1 MSTTS
6 SLQPAATAATSTRPD
21 GASHD
26 ADRTARLRW
35 VDAVR
40 AASLL
45 VVVLGHYLI
54 AVVVLRDDDVTVSAL
69 LDIAPWTHPVTWAV
83 QVMAC
88 FFAVGAVVAAPR
100 LADDLG
106 SSTGTVSGSTFRSVW
121 RAHVASRARQLVVP
135 ALPLLALWVLGGP
148 AVAGLF
154 GADLVG
160 VASQAALVPLWFLA
174 VYLLVQ
180 ALLPMAVRVVQRHG
194 ALRPIVLLLA
204 AAGAVDALHLAGV
217 PFVGWLNFPI
227 VWMIPSTLG
236 VAVGL
241 GSLDTV
247 RLWRAGAAALVVAL
261 GLVALAGY
269 PVPVVGV
276 TDAARS
282 NNSPPSLLL
291 AVHGLAYACTAL
303 SVGPRL
309 EAWLGRTATRR
320 RALAVAGR
328 WSMAVY
334 LWHMTGLVALVALA
348 VRVDLPVIDAV
359 LAVEP
364 LTTTWWLVHPVQMAA
379 ALVVTLVV
387 IAVVSRPTA
396 WLLRRSAAHAL
407 PGTTRTVVATLLAS
421 GGIADVVLHGTAGGR
436 VWGPLALVVATVLLH
451 DVGDETRS
459 SRRRSRT

>member
-6 SLQPAATAATSTRPD
+6 SLQPAATAATSPRPD
-21 GASHD
+21 GASHA

-69 LDIAPWTHPVTWAV
+69 LDITPWTHPVTWAV

-106 SSTGTVSGSTFRSVW
+106 SSAGTGSGSTFRSVW

-135 ALPLLALWVLGGP
+135 VLPLLAVWVLGGP
-148 AVAGLF
+148 AFAGRF

-217 PFVGWLNFPI
+217 PVVGWLNFPI

-247 RLWRAGAAALVVAL
+247 RLWRAGAASLVVAL
-261 GLVALAGY
+261 IYL
-269 PVPVVGV
+269 PVMGGV
-276 TDAARS
+276 TGRLERWMAQNMTAIAKLRFYLH
-282 NNSPPSLLL
+282 LLL
-291 AVHGLAYACTAL
+291 FPIVAAMIALPLALMQPLFAVISAQFAGMDGLDIL
-303 SVGPRL
+303 GSVIPVF
-309 EAWLGRTATRR
+309 
-320 RALAVAGR
+320 AVVFICI
-328 WSMAVY
+328 AV
-334 LWHMTGLVALVALA
+334 LCALVAVAISGVLLGLTSFFA
-348 VRVDLPVIDAV
+348 LFTRMGRGGRWVTSRLFRKEPTVIKAGYRD
-359 LAVEP
+359 
-364 LTTTWWLVHPVQMAA
+364 Q
-379 ALVVTLVV
+379 
-387 IAVVSRPTA
+387 
-396 WLLRRSAAHAL
+396 
-407 PGTTRTVVATLLAS
+407 AS
-421 GGIADVVLHGTAGGR
+421 GGSL
-436 VWGPLALVVATVLLH
+436 PL
-451 DVGDETRS
+451 
-459 SRRRSRT
+459 SRAIR